1 MLKLNSFDKDI
12 KQYCRNKTE
21 LGICIASLQPKSY
34 DDVIYKLKELSVL
47 TEFDFI
53 EGINDREIMHNLIKE
68 YPCYTLG
75 SLIRDPDG
83 DIYKQFEDSCI
94 LAKELN
100 IKYLMFGGY
109 QVRIK
114 NNIDYS
120 KFFELAKKYN
130 RHLLLEPLK
139 GTFPETLEEVVK
151 LQEKYGETDLHL
163 CLKNTEINHDDFYK
177 YIDRVKN
184 CHISFELYLKY
195 YKELETLKRFTLE
208 I

>member
-1 MLKLNSFDKDI
+1 MLKLNSF
-12 KQYCRNKTE
+12 KTEHFHHNHE

-34 DDVIYKLKELSVL
+34 DDVIYKLKELSSL
-47 TEFDFI
+47 TKFDFI
-53 EGINDREIMHNLIKE
+53 EGINDREIMFNLIKD

-75 SLIRDPDG
+75 SLIRDPNG
-83 DIYKQFEDSCI
+83 DIYQQFEDACK
-94 LAKELN
+94 LGTELN
-100 IKYLMFGGY
+100 IDYLMFGGY
-109 QVRIK
+109 QVRIQ

-130 RHLLLEPLK
+130 KHLLLEPLK
-139 GTFPETLEEVVK
+139 GTYPGTLEEVIK
-151 LQEKYGETDLHL
+151 LQEQYGERDLHL

-195 YKELETLKRFTLE
+195 YKELENLKRFTLE

>member
-1 MLKLNSFDKDI
+1 MLKLNSF
-12 KQYCRNKTE
+12 KTEHFHHNHE

-34 DDVIYKLKELSVL
+34 DDVIYKLKELSSL
-47 TEFDFI
+47 TKFDFI
-53 EGINDREIMHNLIKE
+53 EGINDREIMLSLIKD

-75 SLIRDPDG
+75 SLIRDPNG
-83 DIYKQFEDSCI
+83 DIYQQFEDSCK
-94 LAKELN
+94 LGTELN
-100 IKYLMFGGY
+100 IDYLMFGSY
-109 QVRIK
+109 KTRIQ

-130 RHLLLEPLK
+130 KHLLLEPLK
-139 GTFPETLEEVVK
+139 GTYPGTLEEVIK
-151 LQEKYGETDLHL
+151 LQEQYSEKDLHL

-195 YKELETLKRFTLE
+195 YKELENLKRFTLE

>member
-1 MLKLNSFDKDI
+1 MLKLNSF
-12 KQYCRNKTE
+12 KTEHFHHNHE

-53 EGINDREIMHNLIKE
+53 EGINDREIMYNLIKE

-83 DIYKQFEDSCI
+83 DIYKQFEDACI
-94 LAKELN
+94 LAKDLN
-100 IKYLMFGGY
+100 IEYLMFGSY
-109 QVRIK
+109 KTRIQ

-130 RHLLLEPLK
+130 KHLLLEPLK
-139 GTFPETLEEVVK
+139 GTYPGTLEEVIK
-151 LQEKYGETDLHL
+151 LQEQYGEQDLHL

-177 YIDRVKN
+177 YIHKVKN
-184 CHISFELYLKY
+184 CHISFELFLKY
-195 YKELETLKRFTLE
+195 NKELKNLRRFTLE

>member
-1 MLKLNSFDKDI
+1 MLKLNSFNTVHTVH
-12 KQYCRNKTE
+12 RNHE

-34 DDVIYKLKELSVL
+34 DDVIYKLKELSSL
-47 TEFDFI
+47 TKFDFI
-53 EGINDREIMHNLIKE
+53 EGINNREIMLNLIKD

-83 DIYKQFEDSCI
+83 DIYQQFEDACK
-94 LAKELN
+94 LASELN
-100 IKYLMFGGY
+100 IDYLMFGGY

-114 NNIDYS
+114 NKIDYS
-120 KFFELAKKYN
+120 KFFELAKKHN

-139 GTFPETLEEVVK
+139 GTFPGTLEEVVK
-151 LQEKYGETDLHL
+151 LQEQYGEKDLHL

-195 YKELETLKRFTLE
+195 YKELENLTRFTLE

>member
-1 MLKLNSFDKDI
+1 MLKLNSF
-12 KQYCRNKTE
+12 KTEHFHHNHE

-34 DDVIYKLKELSVL
+34 DDVIYKLKELSSL
-47 TEFDFI
+47 TKFDFI
-53 EGINDREIMHNLIKE
+53 EGINDREIMLGLIKD

-75 SLIRDPDG
+75 SLIRDPNG
-83 DIYKQFEDSCI
+83 DIYQQFEDSCK
-94 LAKELN
+94 LASELN
-100 IKYLMFGGY
+100 IDYLMFGSY
-109 QVRIK
+109 KTRIQ
-114 NNIDYS
+114 NNTDYS

-130 RHLLLEPLK
+130 KHLLLEPLK
-139 GTFPETLEEVVK
+139 GTYPGTLEEVIK
-151 LQEKYGETDLHL
+151 LQEQYGEKDLHL

-195 YKELETLKRFTLE
+195 YKELKNLKRFTLE

>member
-1 MLKLNSFDKDI
+1 MLKLNSFDKEL

-34 DDVIYKLKELSVL
+34 DDVIYKLKELSSL

-114 NNIDYS
+114 NKIDYA
-120 KFFELAKKYN
+120 KFFGLAKKYN
-130 RHLLLEPLK
+130 KHLLLEPLK
-139 GTFPETLEEVVK
+139 GTYPGTLEEVIK
-151 LQEKYGETDLHL
+151 LQEQYGENDLHL
-163 CLKNTEINHDDFYK
+163 CLKNSEINHDKFYK
-177 YIDRVKN
+177 YIDKVKN

-195 YKELETLKRFTLE
+195 YKELENLKRFTLE

>member
-1 MLKLNSFDKDI
+1 MLKLNSFD
-12 KQYCRNKTE
+12 KTE

-34 DDVIYKLKELSVL
+34 EDVCFKLKELSSL

-53 EGINDREIMHNLIKE
+53 EGINDREIMLKLIKD

-75 SLIRDPDG
+75 SLIRNTDSN
-83 DIYKQFEDSCI
+83 IYEQFEDACE

-109 QVRIK
+109 EVRIK
-114 NNIDYS
+114 HKIDYS
-120 KFFELAKKYN
+120 KFFDLAKKHD

-139 GTFPETLEEVVK
+139 GTFPGTLEEVVK

-163 CLKNTEINHDDFYK
+163 CLKNSEINQDNFYK
-177 YIDRVKN
+177 YIDKVKN
-184 CHISFELYLKY
+184 CHISFELFLKY
-195 YKELETLKRFTLE
+195 NKELENLRRFTLE

>member
-1 MLKLNSFDKDI
+1 MLKLNSFDK
-12 KQYCRNKTE
+12 TE
-21 LGICIASLQPKSY
+21 LGICISSLQPKSY

-53 EGINDREIMHNLIKE
+53 EGINDREIMYNLIKE

-100 IKYLMFGGY
+100 IKYLMFDGY
-109 QVRIK
+109 KVRIK
-114 NNIDYS
+114 NKIDYS

-139 GTFPETLEEVVK
+139 GTFPETLEEAVK

>member
-1 MLKLNSFDKDI
+1 MLKLNSFNTVHAVH
-12 KQYCRNKTE
+12 RNHE

-34 DDVIYKLKELSVL
+34 DDVIYKLKELSSL
-47 TEFDFI
+47 TKFDFI
-53 EGINDREIMHNLIKE
+53 EGINDREIMSKLIKD

-83 DIYKQFEDSCI
+83 DIYQQFEYACI
-94 LAKELN
+94 LAKDLN

-114 NNIDYS
+114 NKIDYS

-139 GTFPETLEEVVK
+139 GTFPGTVEEVVK
-151 LQEKYGETDLHL
+151 LQEQYGEKDLHL

-177 YIDRVKN
+177 YIDRIEN

-195 YKELETLKRFTLE
+195 YKELENLTRFTLE

>member
-1 MLKLNSFDKDI
+1 MLRLNSFDKDI

-21 LGICIASLQPKSY
+21 LGICIGSLKPK
-34 DDVIYKLKELSVL
+34 DINDVHNKLKELSVL

-75 SLIRDPDG
+75 SLIRDPEG
-83 DIYKQFEDSCI
+83 DIYKQFEDSCV

-114 NNIDYS
+114 NNIDYF

-139 GTFPETLEEVVK
+139 GTFPGTLEEVVK
-151 LQEKYGETDLHL
+151 LQEQYGEKDLHL
-163 CLKNTEINHDDFYK
+163 CLKNSEINQDDFCK
-177 YIDRVKN
+177 YIDRIEN

-195 YKELETLKRFTLE
+195 YKELENLKRFTLE

>member
-1 MLKLNSFDKDI
+1 MLKLNSFD
-12 KQYCRNKTE
+12 KTE

-34 DDVIYKLKELSVL
+34 EDVCFKLKELSSL

-53 EGINDREIMHNLIKE
+53 EGINDREIMLKLIKD

-75 SLIRDPDG
+75 SLIRNTDSN
-83 DIYKQFEDSCI
+83 IYEQFEDACK

-109 QVRIK
+109 EVRIK
-114 NNIDYS
+114 HKIDYS

-139 GTFPETLEEVVK
+139 GTFPRTLEEVVK
-151 LQEKYGETDLHL
+151 LQEKYNEYNLHL

-177 YIDRVKN
+177 YINRVKN
-184 CHISFELYLKY
+184 CHISFELFLKY
-195 YKELETLKRFTLE
+195 NKELENLRRFTLE

>member
-100 IKYLMFGGY
+100 IKYLMFDGY

-114 NNIDYS
+114 NKIDYA

-139 GTFPETLEEVVK
+139 GAYPETLEEVVK
-151 LQEKYGETDLHL
+151 LQEQYGEQHLHL
-163 CLKNTEINHDDFYK
+163 CLKNTEINHDKFYK

-195 YKELETLKRFTLE
+195 YKELKNLKRFTLE

>member
-1 MLKLNSFDKDI
+1 MLKLNSFD
-12 KQYCRNKTE
+12 KTE

-34 DDVIYKLKELSVL
+34 EDVCFKLKELSSL

-53 EGINDREIMHNLIKE
+53 EGINDREIMLKLIKD

-75 SLIRDPDG
+75 SLIRNADS
-83 DIYKQFEDSCI
+83 DIYEQFEDACK

-109 QVRIK
+109 EVRIK
-114 NNIDYS
+114 HKIDYS
-120 KFFELAKKYN
+120 KFFNLAKKHD

-139 GTFPETLEEVVK
+139 GTFPGTLEEVVK

-163 CLKNTEINHDDFYK
+163 CLKNSEINQDNFYK
-177 YIDRVKN
+177 YIDKVKN
-184 CHISFELYLKY
+184 CHISFELFLKY
-195 YKELETLKRFTLE
+195 NKELENLRRFTLE

>member
-1 MLKLNSFDKDI
+1 MLKLNSF
-12 KQYCRNKTE
+12 KTEHFHHNHE

-34 DDVIYKLKELSVL
+34 DDVIYKLKELSSL
-47 TEFDFI
+47 TKFDFI
-53 EGINDREIMHNLIKE
+53 EGINDREIMLSLIKD

-75 SLIRDPDG
+75 SLIRDPNG
-83 DIYKQFEDSCI
+83 DIYQQFEDACK
-94 LAKELN
+94 LASDLN
-100 IKYLMFGGY
+100 IDYLMFGSY
-109 QVRIK
+109 KTRIQ

-130 RHLLLEPLK
+130 KHLLLEPLK
-139 GTFPETLEEVVK
+139 GTYPGTLEEVIK
-151 LQEKYGETDLHL
+151 LQEQYGERDLHL

-195 YKELETLKRFTLE
+195 YKELKNLKRFTLE

>member
-1 MLKLNSFDKDI
+1 MLKLNSF
-12 KQYCRNKTE
+12 KTEHFHHNHE

-34 DDVIYKLKELSVL
+34 DDVIYKLKELSSL
-47 TEFDFI
+47 TKFDFI
-53 EGINDREIMHNLIKE
+53 EGINDREIMLNLIKD

-75 SLIRDPDG
+75 SLIRDPNG
-83 DIYKQFEDSCI
+83 DIYQQFEDSCK
-94 LAKELN
+94 LASELN
-100 IKYLMFGGY
+100 IDYLMFGGN

-114 NNIDYS
+114 NKIDYS

-130 RHLLLEPLK
+130 KHLLLEPLK
-139 GTFPETLEEVVK
+139 GTYPGTLEEVIK
-151 LQEKYGETDLHL
+151 LQEQYGEKDVHL

-195 YKELETLKRFTLE
+195 YKELENLKRFTLE

>member
-1 MLKLNSFDKDI
+1 MLKLNSFNTVHAVH
-12 KQYCRNKTE
+12 CNHE

-34 DDVIYKLKELSVL
+34 DDVIYKLKELSSL
-47 TEFDFI
+47 TKFDFI
-53 EGINDREIMHNLIKE
+53 EGINDREIMSKLIKD

-75 SLIRDPDG
+75 SLIRDPEG
-83 DIYKQFEDSCI
+83 DIYKQFEDACI

-100 IKYLMFGGY
+100 IDYLMFGGY

-114 NNIDYS
+114 NKIDYA
-120 KFFELAKKYN
+120 KFFGFAKKYN

-139 GTFPETLEEVVK
+139 GTFPGTLEEVVK
-151 LQEKYGETDLHL
+151 LQEQYGEKDLHL
-163 CLKNTEINHDDFYK
+163 CLKNSEINHDDFYK
-177 YIDRVKN
+177 YIDRIEN

-195 YKELETLKRFTLE
+195 YKELENLTRFTLE

>member
-1 MLKLNSFDKDI
+1 MLKLNSF
-12 KQYCRNKTE
+12 KTEHFHHNHE

-34 DDVIYKLKELSVL
+34 DDVIYKLKELSSL
-47 TEFDFI
+47 TKFDFI
-53 EGINDREIMHNLIKE
+53 EGINDREIMLSLIKD
-68 YPCYTLG
+68 YQCYTLG
-75 SLIRDPDG
+75 SLIRDPNG
-83 DIYKQFEDSCI
+83 DIYKQFEDACK
-94 LAKELN
+94 LGTELN
-100 IKYLMFGGY
+100 IDYLMFGGY

-114 NNIDYS
+114 NKIDYA

-130 RHLLLEPLK
+130 KHLLLEPLK
-139 GTFPETLEEVVK
+139 GTYPGTLEEVIK
-151 LQEKYGETDLHL
+151 LQEQYGERDLHL

-195 YKELETLKRFTLE
+195 YKELENLKRFTLE

>member
-34 DDVIYKLKELSVL
+34 DDVIYKLKELSSL

-109 QVRIK
+109 KVRIK

-130 RHLLLEPLK
+130 KHLLLEPLK
-139 GTFPETLEEVVK
+139 GTFPGTLEEVVK

-163 CLKNTEINHDDFYK
+163 CLKNTEINHDKFYK

-195 YKELETLKRFTLE
+195 YKELENLKRFTLE

>member
-1 MLKLNSFDKDI
+1 MLKLNSFNTVHAVH
-12 KQYCRNKTE
+12 RNHE
-21 LGICIASLQPKSY
+21 LGICIVSLQPKSY
-34 DDVIYKLKELSVL
+34 DDVIYKLKELSSL
-47 TEFDFI
+47 TKFDFI
-53 EGINDREIMHNLIKE
+53 EGINDREIMSKLIKD

-83 DIYKQFEDSCI
+83 DIYQQFEDACI
-94 LAKELN
+94 LAKDLN

-139 GTFPETLEEVVK
+139 STFPGTLEEVVK
-151 LQEKYGETDLHL
+151 LQEQYGEKDLHL
-163 CLKNTEINHDDFYK
+163 CLKNTEINHDKFFK
-177 YIDRVKN
+177 YIDRIEN

-195 YKELETLKRFTLE
+195 
-208 I
+208 

>member
-1 MLKLNSFDKDI
+1 MLKLNSF
-12 KQYCRNKTE
+12 KTEHFHHNHE

-34 DDVIYKLKELSVL
+34 DDVIYKLKELSSL
-47 TEFDFI
+47 TKFDFI
-53 EGINDREIMHNLIKE
+53 EGINDREIMLNLIKD

-75 SLIRDPDG
+75 SLIRDPNG
-83 DIYKQFEDSCI
+83 DIYQQFEDACK
-94 LAKELN
+94 LASELN
-100 IKYLMFGGY
+100 IDYLMFGGN

-114 NNIDYS
+114 NKIDYS
-120 KFFELAKKYN
+120 KFFGLAKKYN
-130 RHLLLEPLK
+130 KHLLLEPLK
-139 GTFPETLEEVVK
+139 GTYPGTLEEVVK
-151 LQEKYGETDLHL
+151 LQEQYDEQDLHL

-195 YKELETLKRFTLE
+195 YKELENLKRFTLE

>member
-1 MLKLNSFDKDI
+1 MLKLNSFD
-12 KQYCRNKTE
+12 KTE

-53 EGINDREIMHNLIKE
+53 EGINDREIMYNLIKE

-109 QVRIK
+109 KVRIK

-139 GTFPETLEEVVK
+139 GTFPGTLEEVVK
-151 LQEKYGETDLHL
+151 LQEKCGETDLHL

-184 CHISFELYLKY
+184 CHISFELFLKY
-195 YKELETLKRFTLE
+195 NKELENLRRFTLE

>member
-1 MLKLNSFDKDI
+1 MLKLNSFNKDI

-21 LGICIASLQPKSY
+21 LGICIGSLKPK
-34 DDVIYKLKELSVL
+34 DINDVHNKLKELSVL

-75 SLIRDPDG
+75 SLIRDPEG
-83 DIYKQFEDSCI
+83 DIYKQFEDSCV

-114 NNIDYS
+114 NNIDYF

-139 GTFPETLEEVVK
+139 GTFPGTLEEVVK
-151 LQEKYGETDLHL
+151 LQEQYGEKDLHL
-163 CLKNTEINHDDFYK
+163 CLKNSEINQDDFCK
-177 YIDRVKN
+177 YIDRIEN

-195 YKELETLKRFTLE
+195 YKELENLKRFTLE

>member
-1 MLKLNSFDKDI
+1 MLKLNSFDKDL

-53 EGINDREIMHNLIKE
+53 EGINDREIMYNLIKE
-68 YPCYTLG
+68 YSCYTLG

-109 QVRIK
+109 KVRIK

-120 KFFELAKKYN
+120 KFFEIAKKYN
-130 RHLLLEPLK
+130 KHLLLEPLK
-139 GTFPETLEEVVK
+139 GTYPGTLEEVVK
-151 LQEKYGETDLHL
+151 LQEQYGERDLHL
-163 CLKNTEINHDDFYK
+163 CLKNSEINQDDFCK

>member
-1 MLKLNSFDKDI
+1 MLKLNSF
-12 KQYCRNKTE
+12 KTEHFHHNHE

-34 DDVIYKLKELSVL
+34 DDVIYKLKELSSL
-47 TEFDFI
+47 TKFDFI
-53 EGINDREIMHNLIKE
+53 EGINDREIMLNLIKD

-75 SLIRDPDG
+75 SLIRDPNG
-83 DIYKQFEDSCI
+83 DIYKQFEDACK
-94 LAKELN
+94 LGTELN
-100 IKYLMFGGY
+100 IDYLMFGGY

-114 NNIDYS
+114 NKIDYA

-130 RHLLLEPLK
+130 KHLLLEPLK
-139 GTFPETLEEVVK
+139 GTYPGTLEEVIK
-151 LQEKYGETDLHL
+151 LQEQYGERDLHL

-195 YKELETLKRFTLE
+195 YKELENLKRFTLE

>member
-1 MLKLNSFDKDI
+1 MLKLNSFNKNFFR
-12 KQYCRNKTE
+12 RNIQE
-21 LGICIASLQPKSY
+21 LGICIASLDPKSY
-34 DDVIYKLKELSVL
+34 DDVCNKLKELSDL

-53 EGINDREIMHNLIKE
+53 EGINDREIMSELIKD

-75 SLIRDPDG
+75 NLIRDPDS
-83 DIYKQFEDSCI
+83 DIYKQFEDACI
-94 LAKELN
+94 LAKDFN

-114 NNIDYS
+114 HNIDYS
-120 KFFELAKKYN
+120 KFFELAKKYG

-139 GTFPETLEEVVK
+139 GTFPGTLEEVVK
-151 LQEKYGETDLHL
+151 LQEKYEEKDLHL
-163 CLKNTEINHDDFYK
+163 CLKNTEINKDKFYK

-184 CHISFELYLKY
+184 CHISFELFLKY
-195 YKELETLKRFTLE
+195 NKELEKLSRFTLE

>member
-1 MLKLNSFDKDI
+1 MLKLNSFNTVHAVH
-12 KQYCRNKTE
+12 RNHE

-34 DDVIYKLKELSVL
+34 DDVIYKLKELSSL
-47 TEFDFI
+47 TKFDFI
-53 EGINDREIMHNLIKE
+53 EGINDREIMSKLIKD

-83 DIYKQFEDSCI
+83 DIYQQFEDACI
-94 LAKELN
+94 LAKDLN
-100 IKYLMFGGY
+100 ITYLMFGGY

-139 GTFPETLEEVVK
+139 GTFPGTLEEVIK
-151 LQEKYGETDLHL
+151 LQEQYSEKDLHL
-163 CLKNTEINHDDFYK
+163 CLKNTEINQDDFCK

-195 YKELETLKRFTLE
+195 YKELENLTRFTLE

>member
-1 MLKLNSFDKDI
+1 MLKLNSF
-12 KQYCRNKTE
+12 KTEHFHHNHE

-34 DDVIYKLKELSVL
+34 DDVIYKLKELSSL
-47 TEFDFI
+47 TKFDFI
-53 EGINDREIMHNLIKE
+53 EGINDREIMLNLIKD

-75 SLIRDPDG
+75 SLIRDPNG
-83 DIYKQFEDSCI
+83 DIYQQFEDACK
-94 LAKELN
+94 LASELN
-100 IKYLMFGGY
+100 IDYLMFGGN

-114 NNIDYS
+114 NKIDYS

-130 RHLLLEPLK
+130 KHLLLEPLK
-139 GTFPETLEEVVK
+139 GTYPGTLEEVVK
-151 LQEKYGETDLHL
+151 LQEQYGEQDLHL

-184 CHISFELYLKY
+184 CHISFELFLKY
-195 YKELETLKRFTLE
+195 RKELENLTRFTLE

>member
-1 MLKLNSFDKDI
+1 MLKLNSF
-12 KQYCRNKTE
+12 KTEHFHHNHE

-34 DDVIYKLKELSVL
+34 DDVIYKLKELSSL
-47 TEFDFI
+47 TKFDFI
-53 EGINDREIMHNLIKE
+53 EGINDREIMLNLIKD

-75 SLIRDPDG
+75 SLIRDPNG
-83 DIYKQFEDSCI
+83 DIYQQFEDACK
-94 LAKELN
+94 LASELN
-100 IKYLMFGGY
+100 IDYLMFGGN

-114 NNIDYS
+114 NKIDYS

-130 RHLLLEPLK
+130 KHLLLEPLK
-139 GTFPETLEEVVK
+139 GTYPGTLEEVVK
-151 LQEKYGETDLHL
+151 LQEQYGEQDLHL

-195 YKELETLKRFTLE
+195 YKELENLKRFTLE

>member
-1 MLKLNSFDKDI
+1 MLKLNSFDKDF
-12 KQYCRNKTE
+12 KQYYRNKTE

-34 DDVIYKLKELSVL
+34 DDVIYKLKELSSL
-47 TEFDFI
+47 TKFDFV
-53 EGINDREIMHNLIKE
+53 EGINDSEIMSKLIKD

-114 NNIDYS
+114 NKIDYA

-139 GTFPETLEEVVK
+139 GTFPGTLEEVVK
-151 LQEKYGETDLHL
+151 LQEQYGESDLHL
-163 CLKNTEINHDDFYK
+163 CLKNTEINHDNFYK

-195 YKELETLKRFTLE
+195 YKELKNLKRFTLE

>member
-1 MLKLNSFDKDI
+1 MISFNTVHAVH
-12 KQYCRNKTE
+12 RNHE
-21 LGICIASLQPKSY
+21 IGICIASLQPKSY
-34 DDVIYKLKELSVL
+34 DDVIYKLKELSSL
-47 TEFDFI
+47 TKFDFI
-53 EGINDREIMHNLIKE
+53 EGINDREIMSKLIKD

-83 DIYKQFEDSCI
+83 DIYQQFEDSCI
-94 LAKELN
+94 LAKDLN

-114 NNIDYS
+114 NKLDYS

-139 GTFPETLEEVVK
+139 GTFPGTLEEVVK
-151 LQEKYGETDLHL
+151 LQEQYGEKDLHL

-184 CHISFELYLKY
+184 CHISFELFLKY
-195 YKELETLKRFTLE
+195 RKELGNLTRFTLE

>member
-1 MLKLNSFDKDI
+1 MLRLNSFD
-12 KQYCRNKTE
+12 KTE

-34 DDVIYKLKELSVL
+34 EDVCFKLKELSSL

-53 EGINDREIMHNLIKE
+53 EGINDREIMLKLIKD

-75 SLIRDPDG
+75 SLIRNTDSN
-83 DIYKQFEDSCI
+83 IYEQFEDACK

-109 QVRIK
+109 EVRIK
-114 NNIDYS
+114 HKIDYS
-120 KFFELAKKYN
+120 KFFDLAKKYD

-139 GTFPETLEEVVK
+139 GTFPGTLEDVVK

-163 CLKNTEINHDDFYK
+163 CLKNSEINQDNFYK
-177 YIDRVKN
+177 YIDKVKN
-184 CHISFELYLKY
+184 CHISFELFLKY
-195 YKELETLKRFTLE
+195 NKELGNLRRFTLE

>member
-1 MLKLNSFDKDI
+1 MLKLNSFNTVHAVH
-12 KQYCRNKTE
+12 RNHE

-34 DDVIYKLKELSVL
+34 DDVIYKLKELSSL
-47 TEFDFI
+47 TKFDFI
-53 EGINDREIMHNLIKE
+53 EGINDREIMSKLIKD

-75 SLIRDPDG
+75 SLIRDPKG
-83 DIYKQFEDSCI
+83 DIYKQFEDACI
-94 LAKELN
+94 LAKDLN

-139 GTFPETLEEVVK
+139 GTFPGTLEEVVK
-151 LQEKYGETDLHL
+151 LQEKYNEYNLHL

-177 YIDRVKN
+177 YIDRIEN

-195 YKELETLKRFTLE
+195 YKELENLTRFTLE